1 MKKLFSLLATVAAVA
16 LLFGGCASVS
26 PAERA
31 SLSLVEVTS
40 AQSTIFETT
49 LELTLRVTNET
60 NQPLHVQGSSHRLTL
75 NGSMVGSGVGAV
87 AADVPPLGTA
97 TFPVTIRMDN
107 LKLLNR
113 FGRGQ
118 LPDGIEYQLDSR
130 LFTPASAS
138 GLKVRTT
145 GALDLRPFTNALL
158 LN

>member
-1 MKKLFSLLATVAAVA
+1 MKQYLPFVVLAAALA
-16 LLFGGCASVS
+16 LVFGGCASVG
-26 PAERA
+26 PTERA

-40 AQSTIFETT
+40 AHSTIFETT

-60 NQPLHVQGSSHRLTL
+60 NQPLLVQGSSHRLTL

-87 AADVPPLGTA
+87 ATEVPPLGTA

-118 LPDGIEYQLDSR
+118 LPAELAYQMDSR
-130 LFTPASAS
+130 LFTPGSAN
-138 GLKVRTT
+138 GLKVQTV